1 MTTPAPYPDILHR
14 FTRREQSIDIKV
26 FESGEVIAQMQLGN
40 LRDRVPF
47 ALEEAFERELRQR
60 GAELD
65 TSGPDLTALWL
76 PDVQRQWRGIVE
88 CIEYW
93 FGAMLRSVGLR
104 AIKPPPRRPRARLRR
119 LAERLLNISGQIAAR
134 NQYIL
139 TKRQQRQLDFELAVA
154 GIPQIAS
161 LEWDR
166 ARFVQEPLVSL
177 AGHAE
182 ALRILRQRLLKPGDR
197 AALFPAEA
205 ALLLPQSMLREFR
218 DPAGR
223 TLAEALAA
231 DGDRRYGV
239 ILGDTGELMVMSRP
253 DRA

>member
-1 MTTPAPYPDILHR
+1 MTAPTILHH
-14 FTRREQSIDIKV
+14 FTRQQQSIDIKV
-26 FESGEVIAQMQLGN
+26 LSTGEVIASMQLGN

-47 ALEEAFERELRQR
+47 GLEEAFERELRNR

-76 PDVQRQWRGIVE
+76 PDVRGWKSIVE
-88 CIEYW
+88 STIYW
-93 FGAMLRSVGLR
+93 FGTMLRSVGLKP
-104 AIKPPPRRPRARLRR
+104 IKPPPRRPRAHLRR
-119 LAERLLNISGQIAAR
+119 LAEQLLRLSAQIAAK
-134 NQYIL
+134 NEYIL
-139 TKRQQRQLDFELAVA
+139 TKRQRRQVDFELAVA

-182 ALRILRQRLLKPGDR
+182 ALRILRKAILKPGDR
-197 AALFPAEA
+197 VALFPAEVPFV
-205 ALLLPQSMLREFR
+205 LPQDVLREFR

-223 TLAEALAA
+223 TLADALAT
-231 DGDRRYGV
+231 DGDRRYAV
-239 ILGDTGELMVMSRP
+239 VQDRDTGELSVISR
-253 DRA
+253 ALSA